1 MKIDEILASSLV
13 NEEERQ
19 KNEEFLKMTK
29 DKQIAY
35 VFNEILDIMAG
46 HMKAISK
53 IANLLENLNEQN
65 REMRNRISAL
75 EDKIDSIEEVL

>member
-1 MKIDEILASSLV
+1 MTVDEILASSLI

-29 DKQIAY
+29 DQQIAY
-35 VFNEILDIMAG
+35 VFNSILDIIAW
-46 HMKAISK
+46 HQKAINK

-65 REMRNRISAL
+65 REIRNQISAL

>member
-1 MKIDEILASSLV
+1 MTVDEILASSLI
-13 NEEERQ
+13 NEEEKQ
-19 KNEEFLKMTK
+19 KNEEFLKMKK
-29 DKQIAY
+29 DQQIVY
-35 VFNEILDIMAG
+35 VFNSILDITAG
-46 HMKAISK
+46 HQKAINK